1 MTTLTIT
8 VGIPG
13 CGKST
18 LAEKLKAEGTID
30 VILSSDDIRQEL
42 TGDIENQDANAQVFK
57 TLYRRVEG
65 GLAQDLNVLVDATNL
80 KPSYRRHLNEIAAGI
95 RWTPAIERQ
104 ALLFLDSFDFDLC
117 QARNLARERVVP
129 EFVMRRFH
137 EQFVQGCTPE
147 QLKAE
152 FWTVVEI

>member
-18 LAEKLKAEGTID
+18 LAEKLKADGTVD
-30 VILSSDDIRQEL
+30 VILSSDAIREEL
-42 TGDIENQDANAQVFK
+42 TGDAENQDANARVFS
-57 TLYRRVEG
+57 TLFHRVEAA
-65 GLAQDLNVLVDATNL
+65 LEQKLNVLVDATNL
-80 KPSYRRHLNEIAAGI
+80 KPTYRRRLNEIAAELV
-95 RWTPAIERQ
+95 WTPAIERV
-104 ALLFLDSFDFDLC
+104 ALLFMDSLDFDLC

-137 EQFVQGCTPE
+137 DAFLQNCTPS

-152 FWTVVEI
+152 YWTVVEI